1 MSFFLCWFVDD
12 VKLDYFW
19 FGIGLDLFEAF
30 ERSSAKIDKKEDKR
44 QIWCFLLRGVNKMKW
59 ENWMLCFCFKL
70 SGNSCWA
77 DKLTLLSFSKKATAS
92 IFKHYFFLFQ
102 ISFLQIVGNKKS
114 KPKARRSSKVSR
126 HSLNCS
132 FPPLSQCLSIKEQ
145 GKSCLFRMEGFS
157 VSWIPSTLSS
167 LSLSTSS
174 TLFSFPFF
182 FSLLCFCFKGGFS
195 SCILHCLIKVPWW
208 LAWYSPRVTNKQTK
222 RGKSQTT
229 AQEMTWSCVI
239 VPWKETPNKE
249 SSLKTDNSRQPPNI
263 SSKRE

>member
-1 MSFFLCWFVDD
+1 
-12 VKLDYFW
+12 
-19 FGIGLDLFEAF
+19 
-30 ERSSAKIDKKEDKR
+30 
-44 QIWCFLLRGVNKMKW
+44 MKW

-132 FPPLSQCLSIKEQ
+132 FSPLSQCLSIKEE

-182 FSLLCFCFKGGFS
+182 FSLCSVFS
-195 SCILHCLIKVPWW
+195 SRGDFPPASFIASSKCLDGLLDILQELQTNRQREENHKPLLKKW
-208 LAWYSPRVTNKQTK
+208 LEAVSLCHERKHQTK
-222 RGKSQTT
+222 
-229 AQEMTWSCVI
+229 
-239 VPWKETPNKE
+239 
-249 SSLKTDNSRQPPNI
+249 SRH
-263 SSKRE
+263 